1 MTMSTQTL
9 AEGARLLAG
18 VLIDSIQIYNVGE
31 PTTPPGG
38 FTVVRPLTAV
48 GDPVA
53 GLVQGTT
60 LNNAIESKTET
71 VWSVKVALATP
82 LSSGQAIKVLS
93 CQQDPTLVG
102 RTLLLDKVSQQGA
115 AMIRKGVA
123 STVEVINQQGKE
135 GLA

>member
-1 MTMSTQTL
+1 MSTQTL

-18 VLIDSIQIYNVGE
+18 VLIDSIQIYDVGE

-38 FTVVRPLTAV
+38 FTVIRPLTPV

-60 LNNAIESKTET
+60 LQNAIESKTET
-71 VWSVKVALATP
+71 IWSVKVALATP
-82 LSSGQAIKVLS
+82 MRSGQAVKVLS
-93 CQQDPTLVG
+93 CVQDPTLVG
-102 RTLLLDKVSQQGA
+102 KTLLLDKVSQQGA

-123 STVEVINQQGKE
+123 STVETINSQGKE

>member
-1 MTMSTQTL
+1 MSTQTL

-18 VLIDSIQIYNVGE
+18 VLIDSIQIYDVGE
-31 PTTPPGG
+31 PVTVG
-38 FTVVRPLTAV
+38 FTVIRPLTPV

-60 LNNAIESKTET
+60 LQNAIESKTET
-71 VWSVKVALATP
+71 NWSVKVALATP
-82 LSSGQAIKVLS
+82 MRSGQAVKVLS
-93 CQQDPTLVG
+93 CVQDPTLVG
-102 RTLLLDKVSQQGA
+102 KTLLLDKVSQQGA

-123 STVEVINQQGKE
+123 STVETINSQGKE

>member
-18 VLIDSIQIYNVGE
+18 VLIDSIQIYDVGE
-31 PTTPPGG
+31 PVTPPGG
-38 FTVVRPLTAV
+38 FTVIRPLTPV

-60 LNNAIESKTET
+60 LQNAIESKTET

-82 LSSGQAIKVLS
+82 MHTGQAIRVLS
-93 CQQDPTLVG
+93 CAQQPDLVG
-102 RTLLLDKVSQQGA
+102 KTLLLDKVSQNGA

-123 STVEVINQQGKE
+123 STVEVVNQQGKE

>member
-1 MTMSTQTL
+1 MSTQTL

-18 VLIDSIQIYNVGE
+18 VLIDSIQIYDVGE
-31 PTTPPGG
+31 PVTVG
-38 FTVVRPLTAV
+38 FTVIRPLTPV

-60 LNNAIESKTET
+60 LQNAIESKTET
-71 VWSVKVALATP
+71 IWSVKVALATP
-82 LSSGQAIKVLS
+82 MRSGQAVKVLS
-93 CQQDPTLVG
+93 CVQDPTLVG
-102 RTLLLDKVSQQGA
+102 KTLLLDKVTQQGA

-123 STVEVINQQGKE
+123 STVETINSQGKE

>member
-1 MTMSTQTL
+1 MSTQTL

-18 VLIDSIQIYNVGE
+18 VLIDSIQIYDVGE
-31 PTTPPGG
+31 PVTVG
-38 FTVVRPLTAV
+38 FTVIRPLTPV

-60 LNNAIESKTET
+60 LQNAIESKTET
-71 VWSVKVALATP
+71 IWSVKVALATP
-82 LSSGQAIKVLS
+82 MRSGQAVKVLS
-93 CQQDPTLVG
+93 CVQDPTLVG
-102 RTLLLDKVSQQGA
+102 KTLLLDKVSQQGA

-123 STVEVINQQGKE
+123 STVETINSQGKE